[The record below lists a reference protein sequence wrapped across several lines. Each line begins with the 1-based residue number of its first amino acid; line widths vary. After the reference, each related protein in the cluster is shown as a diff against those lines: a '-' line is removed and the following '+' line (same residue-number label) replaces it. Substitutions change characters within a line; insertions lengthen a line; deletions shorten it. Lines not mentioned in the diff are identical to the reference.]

1 MLGIISDS
9 LASYL
14 CGFQKISIS
23 EPISDP
29 KFGTLDFGRIFC
41 DALSPRPD
49 GVSHK
54 NLTLFKAS

>member
-29 KFGTLDFGRIFC
+29 KFGPLILEGFFAMLYLHDQMEFHRFWGHF
-41 DALSPRPD
+41 
-49 GVSHK
+49 
-54 NLTLFKAS
+54 